1 MLKLP
6 VAPSNNNCD
15 NAISLSCGASISG
28 STTNAN
34 DSGGSDA
41 PDVYYTY
48 TGSAGEGLIEVTLCD
63 GTTNFD
69 TFLRVFS
76 DCSLTNEIASNNDDC
91 GIYSRLDFE
100 SDGNSTYYIM
110 VEGAG
115 QESGDYTIELNCL
128 LGNSS
133 ETNDTFALYPNPVD
147 DLLYIN
153 SEELIKSISLKN
165 MLGQT
170 LYELKVAS
178 FDSSID
184 VSNLNKG
191 TYFLNLKT
199 EYKNSVK
206 KIIKN

>member
-1 MLKLP
+1 
-6 VAPSNNNCD
+6 
-15 NAISLSCGASISG
+15 
-28 STTNAN
+28 
-34 DSGGSDA
+34 
-41 PDVYYTY
+41 
-48 TGSAGEGLIEVTLCD
+48 
-63 GTTNFD
+63 
-69 TFLRVFS
+69 
-76 DCSLTNEIASNNDDC
+76 
-91 GIYSRLDFE
+91 
-100 SDGNSTYYIM
+100 M